1 MQSTAL
7 DPGNAAIRSFFA
19 DTYSDLAAAEAALAA
34 SQRISADE
42 RQQHWRSA
50 RSLYVQG
57 LGIWQDL
64 QTRNILARADRG
76 KKDAVLPKIAECD
89 AALH

>member
-19 DTYSDLAAAEAALAA
+19 DTYSDLAAAEAALTG
-34 SQRISADE
+34 SERITADE

-50 RSLYVQG
+50 RKLYVQS
-57 LGIWQDL
+57 LGIWQEL
-64 QTRNILARADRG
+64 QTRKILARADRG
-76 KKDAVLPKIAECD
+76 KKDAVLQKIAECD